1 MISVVP
7 LSEKNTKG
15 ETDMKKFLNEFKE
28 FALRGNVMDLAIG
41 VIIGGAFKSITD
53 SLVNDM
59 LSPILGLFAQDGLKG
74 LSFPIFNATVNIGS
88 FIMAIINFVIMA
100 FLIFLLVKG
109 MNFIASLGNRKKV
122 EEPEEPTTQVCPFCI
137 SEIDIKATRCPHCTS
152 VIETV
157 EEIEMNE

>member
-1 MISVVP
+1 
-7 LSEKNTKG
+7 
-15 ETDMKKFLNEFKE
+15 MKKFLNEFKE

-100 FLIFLLVKG
+100 FFIFLLVKG
-109 MNFIASLGNRKKV
+109 MNFLASLGRRKTET
-122 EEPEEPTTQVCPFCI
+122 EEDPTTKKCPFCI
-137 SEIDIKATRCPHCTS
+137 TEIDIKATRCPHCTS

-157 EEIEMNE
+157 EEIEINE

>member
-1 MISVVP
+1 
-7 LSEKNTKG
+7 
-15 ETDMKKFLNEFKE
+15 MKEFLNEFKE

-74 LSFPIFNATVNIGS
+74 LSFPIFNATVNVGS
-88 FIMAIINFVIMA
+88 FIMAVINFVIMA

-109 MNFIASLGNRKKV
+109 MNFLASLGKKT
-122 EEPEEPTTQVCPFCI
+122 EEAEEVTTKVCQFCI
-137 SEIDIKATRCPHCTS
+137 TEIDIKATRCPHCTS
-152 VIETV
+152 VIEEV
-157 EEIEMNE
+157 ENNN